1 MTRTEFYENLEINA
15 LVRNYVPTTTGNG
28 LLFNNVLVHI
38 KNNVVTIT
46 DINTDTVIDTTDW
59 KKHFI
64 DNMVM
69 ITLEKVIET
78 LDNGLRL
85 WYN

>member
-1 MTRTEFYENLEINA
+1 MTNTEFYENLEINA

-85 WYN
+85 

>member
-1 MTRTEFYENLEINA
+1 MTNTEFYENLEINA

-69 ITLEKVIET
+69 ITLKKVIET
-78 LDNGLRL
+78 LDNYLRL
-85 WYN
+85 